1 MIETASPTPVPTP
14 ESARIL
20 PGADFDDAYRL
31 IVRDGALDAAVAA
44 ERAMARAPKWVWPL
58 MALRNLIMAPFGVR
72 VGFRRTAADEPR
84 LGMFP
89 VVSRAPDRV
98 GDVVD
103 AERGGAAR
111 EQIDEQRGRR
121 AVAAAQLGRGGEIVD
136 GGDRDADRAEPI
148 DERAQGPADP
158 RLGHEHGREL
168 HQRNTQRSSP
178 AALIAS
184 TPRGTG
190 ASAPAR

>member
-98 GDVVD
+98 VLGFDDIHLDFRICVDVANLDGDRQAITVTTVV
-103 AERGGAAR
+103 RTHNR
-111 EQIDEQRGRR
+111 
-121 AVAAAQLGRGGEIVD
+121 LGRAYLCMVKPFHRAIVP
-136 GGDRDADRAEPI
+136 AMM
-148 DERAQGPADP
+148 AQAG
-158 RLGHEHGREL
+158 RL
-168 HQRNTQRSSP
+168 S
-178 AALIAS
+178 
-184 TPRGTG
+184 
-190 ASAPAR
+190 